1 MTQGELETIPLQLE
15 RAMSDLEER
24 IMEDVVRKIEI
35 NGFSGAASD
44 WQISRVMQ
52 LGKSEEDIE
61 QWIKEALGVTD
72 KEIDNIFSE
81 RVYSEYYG
89 HEKAYALSGM
99 HQIPYERNTELKQ
112 MVAAIAAQTKDT
124 FKNMTASMGFITVDR
139 NGKKNSSTLTDFY
152 RETLDNVMMDIHSG
166 AFDYNTV
173 LKRTVD
179 MMTKSGVR
187 WIDYETGYH
196 SRIEVAARR
205 SVMTGFRQIQEK
217 VNEQVARELK
227 TDYYEVTYHIGARP
241 THQLW
246 QGRVWSYGQLQS
258 VCGLGTVTGL
268 HGANCYH
275 DYNAFIPGVSVRA
288 YTDEQLEKMMANENT
303 LKEYNGKEYTTY
315 TALQQQRK
323 MERAM
328 RKSRQD
334 INLLQKGNADEET
347 VINAKAK
354 YQGQMQTYT
363 DFSNKMKLPQQMNR
377 VYNDGLIGKFL
388 PTKKELENKK
398 YMGYHYNKD
407 GTITVTDDWTNK
419 NKVSIP
425 SEYRS
430 FAVIDT
436 KQEYKNGFIQY
447 NRSYYDAGGKLCKQ
461 IHASHH
467 NRPDKHNF
475 DGEYAHVHIV
485 EFDEDGKRVEIKPK
499 KLSNNDKIVEAELLR
514 RQYEKQNR

>member
-139 NGKKNSSTLTDFY
+139 SGKKNPSTLTDFY
-152 RETLDNVMMDIHSG
+152 RETLDNAMMDIHSG

-205 SVMTGFRQIQEK
+205 SVMTGFRQIQGK
-217 VNEQVARELK
+217 INEQVARELK

-275 DYNAFIPGVSVRA
+275 DYSAFIPGVSVRT
-288 YTDEQLEKMMANENT
+288 YTDEQLEKMMADENT

-377 VYNDGLIGKFL
+377 VYNDGLKGRFL
-388 PTKKELENKK
+388 PTKSEQKKIESNIVNAAGKRIIRVDRTSIRGIPNSITQKEGKK
-398 YMGYHYNKD
+398 GGIDRNYYGAD
-407 GTITVTDDWTNK
+407 G
-419 NKVSIP
+419 
-425 SEYRS
+425 RQ
-430 FAVIDT
+430 T
-436 KQEYKNGFIQY
+436 KQISNNNHG
-447 NRSYYDAGGKLCKQ
+447 NPKQ
-461 IHASHH
+461 HLYGEHGEHAH
-467 NRPDKHNF
+467 DYIY
-475 DGEYAHVHIV
+475 G
-485 EFDEDGKRVEIKPK
+485 EDGKLKERPMR
-499 KLSNNDKIVEAELLR
+499 ELTMQERKENEDIL
-514 RQYEKQNR
+514 

>member
-15 RAMSDLEER
+15 KAMSDLEER

-44 WQISRVMQ
+44 WQISRAVQ
-52 LGKSEEDIE
+52 LGKSEEDIK
-61 QWIKEALGVTD
+61 QWIKETLGITD
-72 KEIDNIFSE
+72 KELDNIFSE

-89 HEKAYALSGM
+89 HEKAYVLSGM
-99 HQIPYERNTELKQ
+99 QQIPYERNTELKQ
-112 MVAAIAAQTKDT
+112 MVAAIAAQTKGT

-139 NGKKNSSTLTDFY
+139 GGKKNLSTLTDFY
-152 RETLDNVMMDIHSG
+152 RETLDNAMMDIHSG

-187 WIDYETGYH
+187 QIDYETGYH

-205 SVMTGFRQIQEK
+205 SVMTGFRQIQGK
-217 VNEQVARELK
+217 INEQVARELK
-227 TDYYEVTYHIGARP
+227 TDYYEVTYHVGARP

-275 DYNAFIPGVSVRA
+275 DYNAFIPGASVRT
-288 YTDEQLEKMMANENT
+288 YTDEQLEKMMTDENT

-347 VINAKAK
+347 VINVKAK
-354 YQGQMQTYT
+354 YQGQMQTYI

-377 VYNDGLIGKFL
+377 VYNDGLKGRFL
-388 PTKKELENKK
+388 PTKTEQKKIESNIVNAAGKRIIRVNRTSTRGIPNSITQKEGKK
-398 YMGYHYNKD
+398 G
-407 GTITVTDDWTNK
+407 G
-419 NKVSIP
+419 
-425 SEYRS
+425 
-430 FAVIDT
+430 IDR
-436 KQEYKNGFIQY
+436 N
-447 NRSYYDAGGKLCKQ
+447 YYDADGRQTKQ
-461 IHASHH
+461 ISNNNHGNPKQHPYGEHGEHAH
-467 NRPDKHNF
+467 DYIY
-475 DGEYAHVHIV
+475 G
-485 EFDEDGKRVEIKPK
+485 EDGKLKERPMRELTAQERKE
-499 KLSNNDKIVEAELLR
+499 NNDIL
-514 RQYEKQNR
+514 